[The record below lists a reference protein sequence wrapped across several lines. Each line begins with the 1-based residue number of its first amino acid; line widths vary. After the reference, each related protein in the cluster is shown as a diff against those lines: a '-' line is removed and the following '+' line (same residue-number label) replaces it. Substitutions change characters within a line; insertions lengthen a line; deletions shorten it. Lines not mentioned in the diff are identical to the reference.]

1 LCGNRQLCG
10 NFAAALIKHPIM
22 NANNSWNDTIVA
34 LATPPGIGALGI
46 IRLSGSSALS
56 IANQLFTAKDLHAAA
71 SHTLHVGW
79 LVHHQKAI
87 DEVVLSIFKNPRSF
101 TGEDVVEISCHGSQ
115 YIIQQII
122 QACLDSGA
130 RLATPGEFT
139 QRAFLNGKMDLTQAE
154 AVADVIAADSKA
166 SHQMAL
172 QQLRGGI
179 SHNLKAL
186 RDQLIHFAALI
197 ELELDFAEEDV
208 DFADRKALIDL
219 LDQLQLALQQL
230 IGSFA
235 FGNAIKNGVPVAIAG
250 KPNAGKSSL
259 LNALLNEER
268 AIVSSIAGTTRDT
281 IEDTLNIDGILFRF
295 IDTAGLRQTTD
306 TIEAIGVARA
316 KEKISQAKVLL
327 YLYDV
332 HDSTPE
338 EVLYDVRQF
347 YRDDLLMMLV
357 QNKLDVERG
366 DVAQAFN
373 QTLKDALD
381 GSHVVTFMGIS
392 TRDAASIKA
401 LKAEL
406 LAQVSALQG
415 NASMVISNQRHKA
428 ALEQTLFEIAQV
440 QHGFL
445 QGLSGDLLSHHIR
458 QALYH
463 LGSITGDVQ
472 HDRDI
477 LGTIFGKFC
486 IGK

>member
-1 LCGNRQLCG
+1 
-10 NFAAALIKHPIM
+10 
-22 NANNSWNDTIVA
+22 
-34 LATPPGIGALGI
+34 
-46 IRLSGSSALS
+46 
-56 IANQLFTAKDLHAAA
+56 
-71 SHTLHVGW
+71 
-79 LVHHQKAI
+79 
-87 DEVVLSIFKNPRSF
+87 
-101 TGEDVVEISCHGSQ
+101 
-115 YIIQQII
+115 
-122 QACLDSGA
+122 
-130 RLATPGEFT
+130 
-139 QRAFLNGKMDLTQAE
+139 
-154 AVADVIAADSKA
+154 
-166 SHQMAL
+166 
-172 QQLRGGI
+172 
-179 SHNLKAL
+179 
-186 RDQLIHFAALI
+186 
-197 ELELDFAEEDV
+197 
-208 DFADRKALIDL
+208 
-219 LDQLQLALQQL
+219 
-230 IGSFA
+230 
-235 FGNAIKNGVPVAIAG
+235 
-250 KPNAGKSSL
+250 
-259 LNALLNEER
+259 
-268 AIVSSIAGTTRDT
+268 VSSIAGTTRDT

-316 KEKISQAKVLL
+316 KEKIAQAKVLL